1 MLTNI
6 QHILRYFLDCI
17 MIKKDDD
24 KFGYWISR
32 TLVLSFGI
40 FSICNS
46 VFLLFFSFFITG
58 YGLVLM
64 ELLSRIILAGIFL
77 TIGIGLI
84 LFLQSPSYN
93 EKDEFC
99 GDLKEMHTCLSAEET
114 LSSSDILQIK
124 EQLGI
129 GPEAEQEQT

>member
-1 MLTNI
+1 
-6 QHILRYFLDCI
+6 

-24 KFGYWISR
+24 KFGYWISK

-40 FSICNS
+40 ILIFNS

-58 YGLVLM
+58 YGLALM
-64 ELLSRIILAGIFL
+64 ELLSRMILAGIFL

-84 LFLQSPSYN
+84 LFLQSPGYN
-93 EKDEFC
+93 EKKEFC
-99 GDLKEMHTCLSAEET
+99 GDLKEMHSCLLAEET
-114 LSSSDILQIK
+114 LITLDILQIK

-129 GPEAEQEQT
+129 GPEEEKEQT

>member
-1 MLTNI
+1 MLNNA
-6 QHILRYFLDCI
+6 QHVLRYLLDCI
-17 MIKKDDD
+17 IIKKDDD
-24 KFGYWISR
+24 KFGYWISK

-40 FSICNS
+40 ILICNS

-58 YGLVLM
+58 YGLALM
-64 ELLSRIILAGIFL
+64 ELLSRMILAGIFL

-84 LFLQSPSYN
+84 LFLQSPGYN
-93 EKDEFC
+93 AKEEFC

-114 LSSSDILQIK
+114 LSQLDILKIK

-129 GPEAEQEQT
+129 GPEEEKEQT